1 MLRTVALGVL
11 CPEERL
17 R

>member
-1 MLRTVALGVL
+1 VALGVL

-17 R
+17 S